1 MVVDPPAF
9 LYTTQTTLTGIPRFV
24 THLGCIDLSISM
36 NLVAAF
42 YLVATSSILRG
53 EQIYMAEI
61 GLFEAMYSARALRR
75 FKPDPVP
82 DEIISKILD
91 AAIRAPTASNYQ
103 NWVFVVV
110 KDPERRRCVA
120 EVYRKVGDGIR
131 PVIANLFQSAQGAE
145 RMAADQRR
153 KLGNAVLHLFENMHV
168 PPVLLVACLK
178 PTPPYWEGAQLPAHI
193 VEGMKSM
200 ARFESSSIYPAVQ
213 NIILAC
219 RAFGLGTVLTT
230 LHAVLEDEVKAVLEI
245 PKEVDT
251 WALMPI
257 GYPIDKFGPVKRR
270 PISEVAFLDLWGN
283 PWAV

>member
-1 MVVDPPAF
+1 M
-9 LYTTQTTLTGIPRFV
+9 
-24 THLGCIDLSISM
+24 
-36 NLVAAF
+36 
-42 YLVATSSILRG
+42 
-53 EQIYMAEI
+53 EEI
-61 GLFEAMYSARALRR
+61 GLFEVMYSARALRR

-103 NWVFVVV
+103 NWVFIVV
-110 KDPERRRCVA
+110 KDPERRRRIA
-120 EVYRKVGDGIR
+120 EIYRKVGDGIR
-131 PVIANLFQSAQGAE
+131 PVIANLFEPEQRAE
-145 RMAADQRR
+145 AIPDSQRR
-153 KLGNAVLHLFENMHV
+153 KLGNAVLYLFENMHV

-178 PTPPYWEGAQLPAHI
+178 PTPPYWQAAQVPANI
-193 VEGMKSM
+193 LKGMQAM

-251 WALMPI
+251 WALLPV
-257 GYPIDKFGPVKRR
+257 GYPIDKFGPVKRQ
-270 PISEVAFLDLWGN
+270 PIGEVAFQDRWGN
-283 PWAV
+283 PWPAS